1 MSNNQL
7 SSYQTFST
15 ENLIFSKP
23 EIGNIPGQKINFKRI
38 RIAVRNP
45 DNTIGD
51 LILSTPDHLHSF
63 GLQETRDPATNI
75 LNGYVMPLCLWNRNG
90 CTEKEKQFTDTF
102 NRITDYCKEYLLQ
115 HKEDIEK
122 YDLDMSDLKKFNPL
136 FWKMEKGKI
145 VEGRGPMLYC
155 KVLHNKKQ
163 DKITTIYVDEE
174 SNQEI
179 DPFSVLNKPCSVTA
193 AVKFESIF
201 IGNKISLQVKLYEV
215 VVRPQDKSV
224 RGLLRPNAS
233 RPSAPTPTAAPPTL
247 QPVEVNLY
255 NHLGDAEESEE
266 EEEVVSREE
275 DESSILGE
283 DEQEEE
289 EEIVVAV
296 PEPAPVAPEPPKK
309 AAKPRGKK
317 SG

>member
-1 MSNNQL
+1 MSSNQL
-7 SSYQTFST
+7 SNYQSFNT

-45 DNTIGD
+45 DNSIGD

-63 GLQETRDPATNI
+63 GLQETRDPATNN

-90 CTEKEKQFTDTF
+90 CTENEKLFTETF
-102 NRITDYCKEYLLQ
+102 NRITDYCKEYLIE
-115 HKEDIEK
+115 HKEEIEK

-136 FWKMEKGKI
+136 FWKMERGKI

-163 DKITTIYVDEE
+163 DKITTIFVDEE

-179 DPFSVLNKPCSVTA
+179 DPFTVLNKPCSVTA

-233 RPSAPTPTAAPPTL
+233 RPSQPSVPSTL
-247 QPVEVNLY
+247 QPVEVNIY
-255 NHLGDAEESEE
+255 NHLGESEE
-266 EEEVVSREE
+266 EEVVVKE
-275 DESSILGE
+275 DEDSSSILGE
-283 DEQEEE
+283 EEDDEKE
-289 EEIVVAV
+289 EEIVVA
-296 PEPAPVAPEPPKK
+296 APVEAPVIPDPPKK
-309 AAKPRGKK
+309 ATKPRGKK

>member
-7 SSYQTFST
+7 SSYQTFNT

-23 EIGNIPGQKINFKRI
+23 EVGSIPGQKINFKRI

-45 DNTIGD
+45 DNSIGD

-90 CTEKEKQFTDTF
+90 CTEKEKQFTETF

-163 DKITTIYVDEE
+163 DKITTIFVDEE

-179 DPFSVLNKPCSVTA
+179 DPFTVLNKPCSVTA

-233 RPSAPTPTAAPPTL
+233 RPTVSSTPVPTL
-247 QPVEVNLY
+247 QPVEVNIY
-255 NHLGDAEESEE
+255 NHLADAEESEE
-266 EEEVVSREE
+266 EEEIVSREE
-275 DESSILGE
+275 DENSILGE
-283 DEQEEE
+283 DEERGEEL
-289 EEIVVAV
+289 VVV
-296 PEPAPVAPEPPKK
+296 PEPIPVAPEPPKK
-309 AAKPRGKK
+309 ATKPRGKK